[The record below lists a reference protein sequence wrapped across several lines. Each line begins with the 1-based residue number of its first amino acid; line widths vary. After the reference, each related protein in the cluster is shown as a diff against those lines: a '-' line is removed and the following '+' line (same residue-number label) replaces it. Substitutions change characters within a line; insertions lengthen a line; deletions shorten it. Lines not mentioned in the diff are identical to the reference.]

1 MTAHPTHTARAAQH
15 HGEDIPE
22 QAQPGEGEAVRSGM
36 EKSKLERDAEAY
48 KAKKAASKAKD
59 KARAVEYKAERER
72 AKIIPANLFN
82 PNRYSCWMTG
92 HGQKMK

>member
-1 MTAHPTHTARAAQH
+1 MTAHPTHEKRANQH

-22 QAQPGEGEAVRSGM
+22 QAQPGDGEAVRIGL
-36 EKSKLERDAEAY
+36 EKSKLERDVEQY
-48 KAKKAASKAKD
+48 KAKRAASKAKD

-92 HGQKMK
+92 HSKK